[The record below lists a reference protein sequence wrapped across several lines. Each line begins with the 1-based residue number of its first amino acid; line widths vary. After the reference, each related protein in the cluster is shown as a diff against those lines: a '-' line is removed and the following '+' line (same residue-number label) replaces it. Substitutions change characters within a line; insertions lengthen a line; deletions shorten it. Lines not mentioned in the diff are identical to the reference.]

1 MKYEN
6 IEYYITMKYNIRLF
20 SISDYV
26 EIYMFIMYLLIHIY
40 LIF

>member
-6 IEYYITMKYNIRLF
+6 IEYYITVKYSIRLF

-26 EIYMFIMYLLIHIY
+26 EIYIY
-40 LIF
+40 V